1 MVIHQF
7 NRLIRNK
14 WVWGVFAI
22 AISAFFAFDFL
33 FTGQGDERGAVV
45 GTLGGKDVSN
55 TRFQEIANEVR
66 GMGIRR
72 DNAMPNHEANR
83 RTWERLAALAAAEED
98 HLTAT
103 DEEVREQILRE
114 PAFQENGQF
123 SKLRYQQM
131 MANMRFDP
139 KQFET
144 FLRHELSLSKLR
156 GAVLGGA
163 SWASPMELDSEF
175 YDWTDK
181 FTVRIVSFVDKK
193 ADSVKLDDAGLEAYY
208 KEHTNSIA
216 LPDCMTVRYIKF
228 PADAPARLSKF
239 TISEDEA
246 HNHYDALLQT
256 KRFETT
262 GTNGVAVTKPF
273 EEVRPILEKELQLL
287 ASLEACEKEVGDRV
301 YSADPAAETAT
312 NMMQKIAAEDKLE
325 IKTTPSFSAEGDKFV
340 EGFMT
345 RPTAILPD
353 CAEFLEKAAA
363 LDPESPGYR
372 YEVVRGTNA
381 VYLIERASYV
391 KAHVPTFAEAKEIIR
406 PKALADARAKSF
418 KAQVDKQRA
427 LAAAEL
433 AKGKPFDAKLFID
446 ANVSTSLTF
455 VASRQDSTF
464 PNARIAIPQAIKL
477 QKGQISEFVPSPM
490 AGHGLLVYVENRT
503 PGDNDITQDWV
514 RMQLRSEL
522 QRSSA
527 GKRWEDW
534 CAWNLSRLGFTTG
547 AGTSVDAPSDEDL
560 LEEN

>member
-55 TRFQEIANEVR
+55 SRFQEIANEVR

-72 DNAMPNHEANR
+72 DNAMPSHEANR

-98 HLTAT
+98 HLMAT

-181 FTVRIVSFVDKK
+181 FTVRIAAFVDKN

-216 LPDCMTVRYIKF
+216 LPDCMTVRYVRF
-228 PADAPARLSKF
+228 PADTAARLATF
-239 TISEDEA
+239 PVTDDEM
-246 HNHYDALLQT
+246 HDFYDANMS
-256 KRFETT
+256 RFETT
-262 GTNGVAVTKPF
+262 GTNGVSVTKPF
-273 EEVRPILEKELQLL
+273 EEVKSILERELQLI
-287 ASLEACEKEVGDRV
+287 ASLDAYRTNILDRV
-301 YSADPAAETAT
+301 YAPDLSETAAT
-312 NMMQKIAAEDKLE
+312 NMLSILAAEAKLAV
-325 IKTTPSFSAEGDKFV
+325 KTTPRFTTENGKYV
-340 EGFMT
+340 EGFMS
-345 RPTAILPD
+345 RPSVFLPD
-353 CAEFLEKAAA
+353 CSEFLEEAAT
-363 LDPESPGYR
+363 LDPEMADQR
-372 YEVVRGTNA
+372 YGVAVGTNA
-381 VYLIERASYV
+381 VYLIERASFE
-391 KAHVPTFAEAKEIIR
+391 KAHVPTFADAKEIIR
-406 PKALADARAKSF
+406 PKALADARAKAF
-418 KAQVDKQRA
+418 KASVDKQRA

-433 AKGKPFDAKLFID
+433 AKGKPFDAKFFAG
-446 ANVSTSLTF
+446 ANVSTSITF
-455 VASRQDSTF
+455 VAAQQTASF
-464 PNARIAIPQAIKL
+464 PNASTIIGPTLKL
-477 QKGQISEFVPSPM
+477 SKGNISEFLPTPM
-490 AGHGLLVYVENRT
+490 AGHGVVVYVEDRV
-503 PGDNDITQDWV
+503 PGDNLTSQEWV
-514 RMQLRSEL
+514 RMQVRSRL
-522 QRSSA
+522 GDRTSA
-527 GKRWEDW
+527 TRWNDW
-534 CAWNLSRLGFTTG
+534 CAWNLERIGFTAL
-547 AGTSVDAPSDEDL
+547 AGTSVEPVVNEDSV
-560 LEEN
+560 EEN

>member
-33 FTGQGDERGAVV
+33 FTGQGDERGGVV

-72 DNAMPNHEANR
+72 DNAMPSHEANR

-181 FTVRIVSFVDKK
+181 FTVRIATFVDKN
-193 ADSVKLDDAGLEAYY
+193 AASVKLDDAGLEAYY
-208 KEHTNSIA
+208 KEHTNS
-216 LPDCMTVRYIKF
+216 F
-228 PADAPARLSKF
+228 
-239 TISEDEA
+239 
-246 HNHYDALLQT
+246 YDANMS
-256 KRFETT
+256 RFETT
-262 GTNGVAVTKPF
+262 GTNGVSVTKPF
-273 EEVRPILEKELQLL
+273 EEVKPILERELQLI
-287 ASLEACEKEVGDRV
+287 ASLDAYRTNILDRV
-301 YSADPAAETAT
+301 YAPDLSEAAAT
-312 NMMQKIAAEDKLE
+312 NMLSILAAESKLAV
-325 IKTTPSFSAEGDKFV
+325 KTTPRFTTENGKYV

-345 RPTAILPD
+345 RPSVFLPD
-353 CAEFLEKAAA
+353 CSEFLEEAAT
-363 LDPESPGYR
+363 LDPEMADQR
-372 YEVVRGTNA
+372 YGVAVGTNA
-381 VYLIERASYV
+381 VYLIERASFE
-391 KAHVPTFAEAKEIIR
+391 KAHVPTFADAKEIIR
-406 PKALADARAKSF
+406 PKALADARAKAF
-418 KAQVDKQRA
+418 KASVDKQRA

-433 AKGKPFDAKLFID
+433 AKGKPFDAKFFAG
-446 ANVSTSLTF
+446 ANVSTSITF
-455 VASRQDSTF
+455 VAAQQTASF
-464 PNARIAIPQAIKL
+464 PNASTIIGPTLKL
-477 QKGQISEFVPSPM
+477 SKGNISEFLPTPM
-490 AGHGLLVYVENRT
+490 AGHGVVVYVEDRV
-503 PGDNDITQDWV
+503 PGDNLTSQEWV
-514 RMQLRSEL
+514 RMQVRSRL
-522 QRSSA
+522 SDRASA
-527 GKRWEDW
+527 TRWNDW
-534 CAWNLSRLGFTTG
+534 CAWNLERIGFEAM
-547 AGTSVDAPSDEDL
+547 AGTSVEPIANEDSV
-560 LEEN
+560 EEN